1 MYKLIFLLSLSL
13 FVFANKIEINADEFR
28 ANKKDN
34 IGTFLGNVYIVKSN
48 DYLKANKVR
57 VIFNEKNVITKYEA
71 QVVRDFKISINNK
84 IISGSCNEL
93 VYDVNKNI
101 YELKG
106 KVVLKEDKKELNAQL
121 VRVNQKTGE
130 YLVDSDK
137 NNPVK
142 FIFELN
148 NANN

>member
-1 MYKLIFLLSLSL
+1 MYKLILLSFLSL
-13 FVFANKIEINADEFR
+13 FLFAQKIEINADLFK

-34 IGTFLGNVYIVKSN
+34 IGIFTGNVFIKKEN
-48 DYLKANKVR
+48 DFLQANEVR
-57 VIFNEKNVITKYEA
+57 VIFNEKNVIIKYSA
-71 QVVRDFKISINNK
+71 KDISDFKLSVNDK
-84 IISGSCNEL
+84 IITGKCKEL
-93 VYDVNKNI
+93 EYDVLKNI

-106 KVVLKEDKKELNAQL
+106 DVVLKEDKKELNAQL
-121 VRVNQKTGE
+121 VKVNQKTGE
-130 YLVDSDK
+130 YLVDSNK